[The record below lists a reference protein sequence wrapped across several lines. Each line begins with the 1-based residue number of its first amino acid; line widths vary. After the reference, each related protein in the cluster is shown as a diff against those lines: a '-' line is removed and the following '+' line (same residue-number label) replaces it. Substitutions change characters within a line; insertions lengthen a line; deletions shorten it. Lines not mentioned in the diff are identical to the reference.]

1 MKSISNNKPLMI
13 HVKVVVIWP
22 GQREREERGRCVCF
36 ARFWAIGFSSHIG
49 VLYLWFK
56 RFYSY
61 MIFFLLI
68 FQLCFCS
75 LSRNFLDL
83 VLSNY
88 LGPIDCR
95 KIFIG
100 GLARETTIG
109 ECFLFVLCWFVFF
122 SGLPMSIR
130 VINYF
135 F

>member
-61 MIFFLLI
+61 MIFF
-68 FQLCFCS
+68 
-75 LSRNFLDL
+75 
-83 VLSNY
+83 
-88 LGPIDCR
+88 
-95 KIFIG
+95 FI
-100 GLARETTIG
+100 I
-109 ECFLFVLCWFVFF
+109 
-122 SGLPMSIR
+122 
-130 VINYF
+130 
-135 F
+135 